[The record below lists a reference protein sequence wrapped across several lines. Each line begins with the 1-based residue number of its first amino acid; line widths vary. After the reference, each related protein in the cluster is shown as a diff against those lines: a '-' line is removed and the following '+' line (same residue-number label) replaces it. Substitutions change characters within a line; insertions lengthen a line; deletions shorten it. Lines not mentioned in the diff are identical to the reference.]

1 MTLSKEEKKQLK
13 SERIKRV
20 FATTAK
26 EIIEGQGVF
35 EVSVR
40 KVAEQ
45 SGYSLGTIYNH
56 FENLDELLW
65 LTRTLMIEDINHYF
79 LDSRLVIQND
89 NDLKLLF
96 RKFMDYFI
104 NKPNVYYFFYCHPLN
119 KEHKKDESD
128 ILKNPQVKMQF
139 AQTFSY
145 LIEQKTYTEDDIMKI
160 SWTIIYA
167 IYGLLTL
174 YISGNDTLTKE
185 QVYEHLDNTIDL
197 LLN

>member
-13 SERIKRV
+13 SERIKKI

-26 EIIEGQGVF
+26 VIIEEQGVV

-40 KVAEQ
+40 KVADQ

-65 LTRTLMIEDINHYF
+65 LSRTLMLEDIDSYF
-79 LDSRLVIQND
+79 LDLRLVIND
-89 NDLKLLF
+89 NNDLKLLF
-96 RKFMDYFI
+96 RRFMDYFI
-104 NKPNVYYFFYCHPLN
+104 NKPNIYYFFYCHPLN
-119 KEHKKDESD
+119 KEHKKEEAD

-145 LIEQKTYTEDDIMKI
+145 LMKRGTYTEEDIMKI
-160 SWTIIYA
+160 SSTIIYVM
-167 IYGLLTL
+167 YGLLTL
-174 YISGNDTLTKE
+174 YISGNDTLTIE
-185 QVYEHLDNTIDL
+185 QAYEHLENTIDL
-197 LLN
+197 LLK

>member
-13 SERIKRV
+13 SERIKKI

-26 EIIEGQGVF
+26 VMIEEQGVV

-40 KVAEQ
+40 KVADQ

-65 LTRTLMIEDINHYF
+65 LSRTLMLEDIDSYF
-79 LDSRLVIQND
+79 LDLRLVIND
-89 NDLKLLF
+89 NNDLKLLF
-96 RKFMDYFI
+96 RRFMDYFI
-104 NKPNVYYFFYCHPLN
+104 NKPNIYYFFYCHPLN
-119 KEHKKDESD
+119 KEHKKEEAD

-145 LIEQKTYTEDDIMKI
+145 LMKRGTYTEEDIMKI
-160 SWTIIYA
+160 SSTIIYVM
-167 IYGLLTL
+167 YGLLTL
-174 YISGNDTLTKE
+174 YISGNDTLTIE
-185 QVYEHLDNTIDL
+185 QAYEHLENTIDL
-197 LLN
+197 LLK